1 MIAGSFLEDV
11 FMSVPGTV
19 MVFSKPMRAGFYAY
33 FMGGYGDMFAAGTSY
48 GYVRSVITNITINEN
63 CNFQFMPSLRNMTYL
78 YTFGDKISEI
88 DISGTCFLNSEC
100 DGFSGAHAIYAF
112 YYRNK
117 LSNNPNP
124 LTLTLLSFGGMGNMA
139 MTFRPFLA
147 NMTLGIA
154 DPGGVLGSFNFKMYY
169 MPANDS
175 APLPLSTGTGAG
187 PYINTP
193 YPIGGIK
200 PPTSQNPGYT
210 SPGGADPNAP
220 ITTNPFDDLTPG
232 STPGTQ
238 TGTPTET
245 APYKY
250 YPGTDTG
257 LIDKGLAVANKI
269 GEVAKIIW
277 APKGST
283 TGSGEVPITPVS
295 SN

>member
-33 FMGGYGDMFAAGTSY
+33 FVGGYGDVFAAGTSY
-48 GYVRSVITNITINEN
+48 GYMRSVITNITINEN

-88 DISGTCFLNSEC
+88 DISGTCFLNAEC
-100 DGFSGAHAIYAF
+100 DGFSGAHAVYAF

-124 LTLTLLSFGGMGNMA
+124 LSLTLMSFGGMGNMA
-139 MTFRPFLA
+139 LTFRPFLA

-154 DPGGVLGSFNFKMYY
+154 DPGGVLGTFSYKLYY

-187 PYINTP
+187 PYVNTP
-193 YPIGGIK
+193 SPVGGIT
-200 PPTSQNPGYT
+200 PPTSQSPGYT

-220 ITTNPFDDLTPG
+220 IATDPYDGATPG
-232 STPGTQ
+232 STPGAR
-238 TGTPTET
+238 PASETEA
-245 APYKY
+245 APYRY
-250 YPGTDTG
+250 YPGPATG
-257 LIDKGLAVANKI
+257 LLDTGLAVANSI
-269 GEVAKIIW
+269 GEAVKILW
-277 APKGST
+277 VPSST
-283 TGSGEVPITPVS
+283 TSGSGTVPVTPAP
-295 SN
+295 